1 MWRAPVGAGAS
12 KTHKNDTTINSQQIK
27 ERGRSAL
34 LSQLLMH
41 LPPATE
47 SIRRAQRALKE
58 TIQQS
63 IINNLGAF
71 KTPPRASHF
80 PAQETWWAV
89 HISAPAPQPSH
100 KPPSLHSSQSP
111 LGGSQRRICH
121 HARHTTSHS
130 NCTNPVNPVKKPRT
144 PSHHTNQHVHIQAL
158 SFKS

>member
-1 MWRAPVGAGAS
+1 MFLCESATLNMCKTERLAPPLCGARLSEQAQA
-12 KTHKNDTTINSQQIK
+12 KPIK
-27 ERGRSAL
+27 
-34 LSQLLMH
+34 
-41 LPPATE
+41 
-47 SIRRAQRALKE
+47 

-63 IINNLGAF
+63 TINNLGAF

-158 SFKS
+158 TLEG